1 VLCIFPAVYV
11 VCIGSAVVAIYRG
24 LSSSRRYSYRSLV
37 LEVVMVNVAMMA
49 VLGVLVVVYVLRRKS
64 RLNDDV

>member
-1 VLCIFPAVYV
+1 MLNI
-11 VCIGSAVVAIYRG
+11 
-24 LSSSRRYSYRSLV
+24 
-37 LEVVMVNVAMMA
+37 AMMA